1 VARRVVI
8 IGLDC
13 VPPKLAF
20 ERYRAQ
26 MPNLSAL
33 MQSGTWGPLRSCVPP
48 ITVPAWAAMLTG
60 RDAGELGL
68 YGFRKRV
75 DGAYSLQN
83 ARASDLQ
90 QPWIWQRLRA
100 AGKRVAALFVPP
112 GYPLPSADADTTL
125 VSCMLTPGA
134 DRPHTHPAALANE
147 IADRFGP
154 YIPDLADVRSGD
166 RAALLQ
172 QLYAMT
178 AQHFAIAAH
187 VFTQQRPDFMVMVE
201 IGPDRLHHAFWQS
214 FDPQHPRHDPQDPF
228 LDCARDYYAFLDAE
242 LGKLLALFDEDTT
255 VLIVSDHGA
264 RPLQGGICV
273 NEWLIEHGLLVL
285 AEPPEGPTSPSRL
298 AVDWTRTRAWAEGGY
313 YARVCLNVEGRE
325 PQGIVQRAQ
334 YVKQRQ
340 EIIGL
345 LEAIP
350 GPDGERLA
358 HRVLT
363 PEACFRALNG
373 SPPDILAFL
382 GDLDYRAIGSVG
394 FGRLHITGNDT
405 GPDGC
410 NHDWDGIFVMS
421 GGGVAGL
428 GEVYGYEIY
437 DVYRTVLGLL
447 DLTRDNQAL
456 GVDRSV
462 S

>member
-1 VARRVVI
+1 
-8 IGLDC
+8 
-13 VPPKLAF
+13 
-20 ERYRAQ
+20 

-33 MQSGTWGPLRSCVPP
+33 MQAGTWGNLRSCVPP
-48 ITVPAWAAMLTG
+48 ITVPAWAAMLSG

-75 DGAYSLQN
+75 AHAYELRN
-83 ARASDLQ
+83 AQASDLQ

-112 GYPLPSADADTTL
+112 GYPLPNTDDDRTTL

-134 DRPHTHPAALANE
+134 DRPHTYPRALSDE
-147 IADRFGP
+147 ITRRFGP
-154 YIPDLADVRSGD
+154 YIPDLADVRGED
-166 RAALLQ
+166 RAGLLK

-178 AQHFAIAAH
+178 EQHFAIAAH
-187 VFTQQRPDFMVMVE
+187 VFEEQRPDFMVMVE

-214 FDPQHPRHDPQDPF
+214 FDPEHPRHDPQDPF
-228 LDCARDYYAFLDAE
+228 RDCARDYYAFLDRE

-255 VLIVSDHGA
+255 VLVVSDHGA

-285 AEPPEGPTSPSRL
+285 ANPPEGPTPPSKL
-298 AVDWTRTRAWAEGGY
+298 AIDWSRTRAWAEGGY
-313 YARVCLNVEGRE
+313 YARVCLNLAGRE
-325 PQGIVQRAQ
+325 PQGIVPQARYANEL
-334 YVKQRQ
+334 Q
-340 EIIGL
+340 EVMEL

-350 GPDGERLA
+350 GPEGERLA
-358 HRVLT
+358 HRLLT
-363 PEACFRALNG
+363 PQACFRALHGN
-373 SPPDILAFL
+373 PPDILAFL

-421 GGGVAGL
+421 GGEIAGRGQVAD
-428 GEVYGYEIY
+428 YQIY

-447 DLTRDNQAL
+447 DVPCDDQAL